1 MTAHRLSISVPEEV
15 EESIR
20 TAAKL
25 AGLPVSTWIAQ
36 VAIRAARIED
46 GRRAV
51 REYEAEHGP
60 LPAHDRAEAQQALA
74 AYGLTHEARAAS

>member
-1 MTAHRLSISVPEEV
+1 MTARRLSISVPAEV

-20 TAAKL
+20 TAADM

-60 LPAHDRAEAQQALA
+60 LPEHDREEARRALA
-74 AYGLTHEARAAS
+74 AYGLTHDTQAAS